1 MQSTTS
7 NFELR
12 ETRIWNIQTIFIT
25 CTRPFRL
32 YSALTTVRVYQLIFS
47 HQQLYRSIPFD
58 LPPTVILSFPTYKQ
72 LRIREYPRNSKDAWK
87 DFFRGRFIGRTLR
100 SIFNCAHFSNS
111 LFPPILL
118 VDPLSLPALTTVT
131 IALKKS
137 LICHSIL
144 RSSTFLAFST
154 LQLLF

>member
-118 VDPLSLPALTTVT
+118 VDPLSPCTHHRYNRA
-131 IALKKS
+131 
-137 LICHSIL
+137 
-144 RSSTFLAFST
+144 
-154 LQLLF
+154 